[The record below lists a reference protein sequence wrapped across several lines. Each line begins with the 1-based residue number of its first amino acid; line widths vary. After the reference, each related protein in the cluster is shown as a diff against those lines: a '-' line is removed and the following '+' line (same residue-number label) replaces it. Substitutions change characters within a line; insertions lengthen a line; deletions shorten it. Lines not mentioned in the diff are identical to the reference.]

1 MKYMFKW
8 RLWVIVFLSTLGFI
22 VKFIGGYLYCSKA
35 LFVDALTNIANIIAL
50 VATVYYYLKAYIP
63 PDSDH
68 HFGHYRL
75 GFAGTLITIIIY
87 AFIAGVV
94 VCDLLHVREYTVK
107 QEAPILALL
116 GLLLYSS
123 VVYLSRTVSEYL
135 TVYGLFTVS
144 EVLESIIVIV
154 ASALGYLY
162 TYIIDYVGAT
172 IIALYILYELQHHL
186 KYIIKLLSDIAP
198 PVKLVNSVR
207 MTVEKYGVKVKRIR
221 LRLVKNGLYQGDIV
235 VSFPPNTTVK
245 EAHEISNMI
254 ERELKD
260 KYNVDVVVHIEP

>member
-1 MKYMFKW
+1 MFKW
-8 RLWVIVFLSTLGFI
+8 RLWAIMLLSTLGSI

-35 LFVDALTNIANIIAL
+35 LFVDALTNIANIVAL
-50 VATVYYYLKAYIP
+50 MATVHYYLKAHTP

-75 GFAGTLITIIIY
+75 GFAGVLITITTY

-94 VCDLLHVREYTVK
+94 VCNILYVKEYTVK

-144 EVLESIIVIV
+144 EVLESIIVII

-162 TYIIDYVGAT
+162 SYIIDYIGAI
-172 IIALYILYELQHHL
+172 IIAVYLLYELQCSL
-186 KYIIKLLSDIAP
+186 KSIVKLLSDIAP
-198 PVKLVNSVR
+198 PVKLVDNVK
-207 MTVEKYGVKVKRIR
+207 MTVEKYGVRVKRVR

-235 VSFPPNTTVK
+235 VSFPPNITVR
-245 EAHEISNMI
+245 EAHEISSMI

-260 KYNVDVVVHIEP
+260 KYNVDIVVHMEP